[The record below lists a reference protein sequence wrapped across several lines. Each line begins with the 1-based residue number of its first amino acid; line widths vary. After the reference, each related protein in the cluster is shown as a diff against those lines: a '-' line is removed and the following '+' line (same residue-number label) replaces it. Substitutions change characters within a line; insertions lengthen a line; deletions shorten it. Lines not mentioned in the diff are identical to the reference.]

1 MERHLR
7 EGFAGQEM
15 FVIPRPILADA
26 RRHPL
31 VRGLYPTDI
40 GWYPEA
46 RYHYRNRVNGAPED
60 HLMMCMDGHGFVVV
74 NDKKNHLNEGEMLI
88 IPRNCRHTYWA
99 AEDKPWSTYWMHFR
113 GEDSSYYVD
122 RIPPCC

>member
-7 EGFAGQEM
+7 EGFAGQRM

-40 GWYPEA
+40 GWYPKA
-46 RYHYRNRVNGAPED
+46 RYHYRNRENGAPED
-60 HLMMCMDGHGFVVV
+60 HLMMCLDGHGYVKV
-74 NDKKNHLNEGEMLI
+74 NGKETH
-88 IPRNCRHTYWA
+88 
-99 AEDKPWSTYWMHFR
+99 
-113 GEDSSYYVD
+113 
-122 RIPPCC
+122 